1 MNILQGEIWEVDL
14 NPTIGDEMS
23 KKRVCLVVNSDSIG
37 ILKLRTIVPITG
49 WQDKFKQVI
58 WMTKIEPNNKNGL
71 IKTSSADAFQVR
83 SLSTNRFYKKI
94 GVVTDVTLFEV
105 HQAIA
110 KTLNPIYI
118 LPKDKNVSFNE
129 FSNVSNRYKRK

>member
-14 NPTIGDEMS
+14 NPTVGDEMS
-23 KKRVCLVVNSDSIG
+23 KKRVCLVVNSDSVG

-58 WMTKIEPNNKNGL
+58 WMTKIEPNENNGL
-71 IKTSSADAFQVR
+71 VKTSSADAFQVR

-94 GVVTDVTLFEV
+94 GVIEDDTLFEV
-105 HQAIA
+105 HQTIA
-110 KTLNPIYI
+110 KTLNPIYRI
-118 LPKDKNVSFNE
+118 ITNNK
-129 FSNVSNRYKRK
+129 

>member
-14 NPTIGDEMS
+14 NPTVGEEIS

-49 WQDKFKQVI
+49 WQDKFKQVL
-58 WMTKIEPNNKNGL
+58 WMTKIEPNKNNGL
-71 IKTSSADAFQVR
+71 VKTSSADAFQVR

-94 GVVTDVTLFEV
+94 GVVEDYILFEV
-105 HQAIA
+105 HQKIA
-110 KTLNPIYI
+110 KTLNPIYNI
-118 LPKDKNVSFNE
+118 ITK
-129 FSNVSNRYKRK
+129 

>member
-23 KKRVCLVVNSDSIG
+23 KKRVCLVVNSDSVG
-37 ILKLRTIVPITG
+37 ILKLRTIVQISG
-49 WQDKFKQVI
+49 WQDKFRQVI
-58 WMTKIEPNNKNGL
+58 WMTKIEPNKENGL

-118 LPKDKNVSFNE
+118 ITKG
-129 FSNVSNRYKRK
+129 

>member
-14 NPTIGDEMS
+14 DPTIGDEMS
-23 KKRVCLVVNSDSIG
+23 KKRVCLVVNSDSVG

-49 WQDKFKQVI
+49 WQDKFRQVM
-58 WMTKIEPNNKNGL
+58 WMTKIEPNKNNGL
-71 IKTSSADAFQVR
+71 VKTSSADAFQVR

-94 GVVTDVTLFEV
+94 GVIEDDILLEV

-118 LPKDKNVSFNE
+118 ITKG
-129 FSNVSNRYKRK
+129 

>member
-23 KKRVCLVVNSDSIG
+23 KKRVCLVVNSDSVG

-49 WQDKFKQVI
+49 WRANFRQGMWTTNI
-58 WMTKIEPNNKNGL
+58 APNIKNGL
-71 IKTSSADAFQVR
+71 VKTSSADAFQVR

-94 GVVTDVTLFEV
+94 GVIEDDILFEV
-105 HQAIA
+105 HQAVA
-110 KTLNPIYI
+110 KTLNPIYRI
-118 LPKDKNVSFNE
+118 ITNNK
-129 FSNVSNRYKRK
+129 

>member
-23 KKRVCLVVNSDSIG
+23 KKRVCLVVNSDSVG

-49 WQDKFKQVI
+49 WQDKFRQVI
-58 WMTKIEPNNKNGL
+58 WMTKIEPNKENGL
-71 IKTSSADAFQVR
+71 VKTSSADTFQVR

-94 GVVTDVTLFEV
+94 GVIEDDTLFEV

-110 KTLNPIYI
+110 KTLNPIYRI
-118 LPKDKNVSFNE
+118 ITNNK
-129 FSNVSNRYKRK
+129 

>member
-14 NPTIGDEMS
+14 TTIGYEMR
-23 KKRVCLVVNSDSIG
+23 KQRDRRVVNSDSVG

-49 WQDKFKQVI
+49 WQDKFRQVI
-58 WMTKIEPNNKNGL
+58 WMTKIEPNKENGL

-94 GVVTDVTLFEV
+94 GVIEDDTLFEV
-105 HQAIA
+105 HQTIA
-110 KTLNPIYI
+110 KTLNPIYRI
-118 LPKDKNVSFNE
+118 ITNNK
-129 FSNVSNRYKRK
+129 